1 MSSYANNKKGKY
13 HLLIRIKKALPK
25 ERDVLFIFLLQRE
38 KLGRVD
44 SSRELEGV
52 GRIFLA
58 ADWMCAETT
67 KQGCSFPELKLL
79 RKVKN
84 SPVNGT

>member
-13 HLLIRIKKALPK
+13 HLLIQIKKALPK
-25 ERDVLFIFLLQRE
+25 EKVVLFIFLLQRE

-44 SSRELEGV
+44 SRRELEGV
-52 GRIFLA
+52 GRAFLA

-67 KQGCSFPELKLL
+67 KQASSFPELKLL
-79 RKVKN
+79 RKVKH